1 MQEVKVQGKILS
13 DGGEILEVEGISVE
27 ENIGWGWYISLGL
40 GISRKMVNMQR
51 KILEQWN
58 SQDEWKEYAGGEG
71 TKENVRCGGEIVKV
85 EGISVQ
91 KILDEVGIFHQ
102 DLELAGRW

>member
-51 KILEQWN
+51 KILE
-58 SQDEWKEYAGGEG
+58 
-71 TKENVRCGGEIVKV
+71 
-85 EGISVQ
+85 
-91 KILDEVGIFHQ
+91 
-102 DLELAGRW
+102 